1 MPKRFDQNEKEIT
14 TLYNNHPSVLKNGL
28 TKEQVY
34 AVRAIISKISLKALC
49 EEQGIPMTT
58 VYNVLRDSS
67 SRVDLLK
74 KVLDS
79 AYVKIEERKKLLAS
93 IPVE

>member
-1 MPKRFDQNEKEIT
+1 MNT
-14 TLYNNHPSVLKNGL
+14 TETLKNGL
-28 TKEQVY
+28 TKQQVY
-34 AVRAIISKISLKALC
+34 AARATISQISLKALC

-58 VYNVLRDSS
+58 IYNVLRDSS

-79 AYVKIEERKKLLAS
+79 AYIKIEERKKLLAS
-93 IPVE
+93 IPME